1 MVEPA
6 TSPVRLSGMAR
17 PLRIAVLSVAVLTA
31 LVAVLL
37 IAVLALAATFDWNR
51 ARPWV
56 NEKLSAAIGR
66 ELAIDGELAVSW
78 RTPAQVHGWR
88 RIVPW
93 PHLHATRL
101 RVANPSWAHAAPQMA
116 QVAVLELDLNP
127 WPLLSRQV
135 HMSELQLNGAV
146 LSLEKQGEQ
155 RKNWQFNT
163 ADGPS
168 SGRWRVVLDRLTLN
182 DGRVRYLEPDK
193 RTDVQLALN
202 TGRDA
207 QLRWQ
212 AEGRYN
218 GQSLAGHGSAGAL
231 LSLRQPGVRYPVDAQ
246 LAVGETRLRAHG
258 SVTDPADPS
267 ALDIQL
273 TLSGTSMADLFPIS
287 GLLLPETPKFD
298 THGRVVGRLTPGR
311 LSLRYEHFS
320 GRVGQSDIAGTL
332 AYEQQAP
339 RASLQGRVVSQQL
352 RLADLGRLIG
362 SGKRPASARAG
373 EPPQPRGRVLPVSP
387 FKTER
392 WDAIDVDVR
401 FTGRQIVRA
410 GALPIEHLDT
420 RIRLQDGHLT
430 LDPLRFGLAG
440 GELSGSLSINGQ
452 SAPAQG
458 KLTLTAR
465 RLALAQL
472 FPAVGKAPASIGHLN
487 GELRM
492 TASGNSVAALLGTAS
507 GELRAVAGRG
517 TVSKFVLEAA
527 GLNLAN
533 AAFVRLF
540 GDRQVAL
547 NCLVADLQLKDGIAL
562 TRAFVLDT
570 PDATINVT
578 GAINL
583 QGERYDL
590 TVLPESKGVRILSL
604 RSPLYVQGSF
614 ADPEIG
620 IDKRSVALKAGAAL
634 ALGAAAAPVAGLLA
648 LINPGDDT
656 QSPCADL
663 LKRGQR

>member
-1 MVEPA
+1 MV
-6 TSPVRLSGMAR
+6 R
-17 PLRIAVLSVAVLTA
+17 PLRIVALTLVVLTA
-31 LVAVLL
+31 LLAALLAAVL
-37 IAVLALAATFDWNR
+37 VLAATFDWNR
-51 ARPWV
+51 AKPWINDQV
-56 NEKLSAAIGR
+56 SAAIGR
-66 ELAIDGELAVSW
+66 EFAIDGDLAMSW
-78 RTPAQVHGWR
+78 QPPAQAYGWR

-101 RVANPSWAHAAPQMA
+101 RIANPPWAHGGPQMA
-116 QVAVLELDLNP
+116 HVAALDLGLNP
-127 WPLLSRQV
+127 WPLLTREIHV
-135 HMSELQLNGAV
+135 SELQLNGAV
-146 LSLEKQGEQ
+146 LSIEKQGER

-163 ADGPS
+163 TDDQAP
-168 SGRWRVVLDRLTLN
+168 GRWRFALDRLTLTES
-182 DGRVRYLEPDK
+182 RVRYLEPDK
-193 RTDVQLALN
+193 HTDVQLALN
-202 TGRDA
+202 TERDGN
-207 QLRWQ
+207 LRWQ
-212 AEGRYN
+212 TAGRYH
-218 GQSLAGHGSAGAL
+218 GQTLAGQGSAGAL

-246 LAVGETRLRAHG
+246 LSLGETRLRAHG

-273 TLSGTSMADLFPIS
+273 TLSGASMADLFPIS

-298 THGRVVGRLTPGR
+298 TQGRVVGRLTPGQ
-311 LSLRYEHFS
+311 LSLRYENFS
-320 GRVGQSDIAGTL
+320 GRVGHSDIAGTL
-332 AYEQQAP
+332 TYQQQAP
-339 RASLQGRVVSQQL
+339 RASLQGKVVSQQL

-362 SGKRPASARAG
+362 SGQRPASARAG
-373 EPPQPRGRVLPVSP
+373 EPAQPPGRVLPVSP

-392 WDAIDVDVR
+392 WDAIDIDVR

-420 RIRLQDGHLT
+420 RIRMQDGHLA

-465 RLALAQL
+465 RLALAEL
-472 FPAVGKAPASIGHLN
+472 FPAVGQAPASIGRLQ
-487 GELRM
+487 GELHM

-590 TVLPESKGVRILSL
+590 TVLPETKGVRILSL

-614 ADPEIG
+614 KHPDVG

-656 QSPCADL
+656 ESPCAEL
-663 LKRGQR
+663 LKRSQR